1 MRKFTKSLMVL
12 ALLVIGW
19 SGAYAQGEIDVT
31 TLPWVNNGQG
41 CTQDFDNDNGSTVFG
56 TDVTGAA
63 SYVDVSA
70 YGTIKLYGK
79 ANQTARLF
87 INRAEDQKRSSII
100 LRNMFNMISE
110 LGMVPLTEGIETEE
124 QFRSLSQMGCEL
136 FQGYLFS
143 KPMPL
148 ESFEAEYQIKAES

>member
-1 MRKFTKSLMVL
+1 
-12 ALLVIGW
+12 
-19 SGAYAQGEIDVT
+19 
-31 TLPWVNNGQG
+31 
-41 CTQDFDNDNGSTVFG
+41 
-56 TDVTGAA
+56 
-63 SYVDVSA
+63 
-70 YGTIKLYGK
+70 
-79 ANQTARLF
+79 
-87 INRAEDQKRSSII
+87 
-100 LRNMFNMISE
+100 MISE

>member
-1 MRKFTKSLMVL
+1 MMNDSDNILEILRHLRDDGFVIEMDDFGSGYSSLNML
-12 ALLVIGW
+12 K
-19 SGAYAQGEIDVT
+19 DM
-31 TLPWVNNGQG
+31 P
-41 CTQDFDNDNGSTVFG
+41 
-56 TDVTGAA
+56 
-63 SYVDVSA
+63 VDV
-70 YGTIKLYGK
+70 IKVDMK
-79 ANQTARLF
+79 F

-148 ESFEAEYQIKAES
+148 ESFESEYQIKAES

>member
-1 MRKFTKSLMVL
+1 
-12 ALLVIGW
+12 
-19 SGAYAQGEIDVT
+19 
-31 TLPWVNNGQG
+31 
-41 CTQDFDNDNGSTVFG
+41 
-56 TDVTGAA
+56 
-63 SYVDVSA
+63 
-70 YGTIKLYGK
+70 
-79 ANQTARLF
+79 
-87 INRAEDQKRSSII
+87 
-100 LRNMFNMISE
+100 MFNMISE